1 LTDAGEPKYFAEAM
15 KGDDSIKSE
24 LTMEDEIN
32 SFQKNKTSSL
42 TKLPKGKKVLQNS
55 WVYRLKEKLDGNK
68 RYKSRVVGKG
78 FTRNNELIYWA
89 NWANTRNFHL
99 MQEVGDDGIERQKI
113 IQILSSALS
122 TEEKFKRRKS
132 IT

>member
-1 LTDAGEPKYFAEAM
+1 
-15 KGDDSIKSE
+15 
-24 LTMEDEIN
+24 
-32 SFQKNKTSSL
+32 
-42 TKLPKGKKVLQNS
+42 
-55 WVYRLKEKLDGNK
+55 
-68 RYKSRVVGKG
+68 
-78 FTRNNELIYWA
+78 
-89 NWANTRNFHL
+89 